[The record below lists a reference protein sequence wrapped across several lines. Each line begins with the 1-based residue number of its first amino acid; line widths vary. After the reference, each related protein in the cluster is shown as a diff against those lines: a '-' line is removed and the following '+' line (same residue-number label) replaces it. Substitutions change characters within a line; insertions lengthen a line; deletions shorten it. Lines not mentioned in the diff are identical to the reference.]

1 MKIFVINLKTSVQ
14 RRQIMEKQLA
24 KLNIPYEFFEAVKGA
39 DVPQEDIPKY
49 YNMEYY
55 NARPSYF
62 TPGLMGC
69 TMSHYF
75 LYKKIAEEKVD
86 VAIILEDDMVL
97 NANFEETV
105 LSLSRQIRKDE
116 AIMLFYQ
123 SYNEIKLSSATAMPV
138 AKNYTL
144 YQIANIDILRST
156 GGYMITC
163 ETAQA
168 MAQKIRPFA
177 SYPDDWRSFYER
189 KMLNGIRAVYPFVL
203 DNSYEPTTISPHTK
217 NAGLLKKVIAFSEAN
232 KIFPIY
238 QLLKMRRKKYTA
250 STRRCVIADI
260 MPVDIRMAGA

>member
-39 DVPQEDIPKY
+39 DVPREDIPKY

-69 TMSHYF
+69 TISHYL
-75 LYKKIAEEKVD
+75 LYKKIAEEKTD
-86 VAIILEDDMVL
+86 VAIVLEDDMVL
-97 NANFEETV
+97 SNDFEEAV
-105 LSLSRQIRKDE
+105 VALAKQIRKDE

-123 SYNEIKLSSATAMPV
+123 SYNTIQLSAATALPV
-138 AKNYTL
+138 AKNYKL

-163 ETAQA
+163 ETAQK
-168 MAQKIRPFA
+168 MAEKIHPFA
-177 SYPDDWRSFYER
+177 SYPDDWRSFFER
-189 KMLNGIRAVYPFVL
+189 KMINGIRAVYPFML
-203 DNSYEPTTISPHTK
+203 DNSYEPTTISPHTS
-217 NAGLLKKVIAFSEAN
+217 NSGLIRKVIAFSEEN
-232 KIFPIY
+232 KIFPVY
-238 QLLKMRRKKYTA
+238 QLLKYRRKKYTA
-250 STRRCVIADI
+250 GTRRCAIQNIA
-260 MPVDIRMAGA
+260 PVDLRMAGA